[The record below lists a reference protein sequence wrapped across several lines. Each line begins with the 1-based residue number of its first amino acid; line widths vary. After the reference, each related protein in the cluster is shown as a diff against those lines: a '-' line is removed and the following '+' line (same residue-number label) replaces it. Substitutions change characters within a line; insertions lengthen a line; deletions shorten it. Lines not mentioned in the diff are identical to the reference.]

1 MSGDIL
7 ASNPHNRMR
16 ALKDRLARYAVTIGG
31 IGVIVAVMLIFV
43 YLFYVVLPLFR
54 PAQVEEGGVLPV
66 SKQPVRLMA
75 VEEQNEVLFLLGA
88 DGRARF
94 IHLPEQKRMHEVDL
108 PLSVKLAVESTSSP
122 DWLAL
127 ADESGQVLLARQRY
141 RQRFDAQGRRSIEP
155 RLEFPFGETPLEAP
169 AAFHGLTR
177 LAFAMNDEAGTL
189 ALLDDQRRLHFVQ
202 LAISENLMTE
212 ELELEQES
220 WPLPGSF
227 DPEMI
232 FDLKLSLDGRW
243 LYVLYREGRIQAW
256 DMADPAA
263 PVLRN
268 NVNLPGQAR
277 ITAARMLLGGVSLL
291 VGVEAGRIYQLFP
304 VRTQGNQFE
313 LELIRDFTGLK
324 SAVVGIYPE
333 QRRKGFVALAEDG
346 TAALYNSTAQR
357 LVRRFDAVAAP
368 IQALTLPPRGDAF
381 YVLDDEGRLHFWQ
394 IENEHPEVSWHSLW
408 EKVWYEGYE
417 EPQWVWQSSASSNDF
432 EPKLS
437 LTPLA
442 FGTLKGALY
451 AMIFAV
457 PLAIMGAI
465 FTAHF
470 MAPAMRKSVK
480 PVIEIMEALPT
491 VILGFLAGLWFA
503 PWVERHLTSIFGLLL
518 LLPVGVL
525 LFAWIWR
532 YMPDRWRDRGQAGW
546 QGLVLIPVIVLL
558 VGVAVGLGD
567 EIQQLFFA
575 GDLRRWLSE
584 EVGVSYDQRNALVV
598 GFAMGFAVI
607 PTIFTIAEDA
617 IFSVPK
623 ALTSGSLALGA
634 SPWQT
639 LMRVVLPTASPG
651 IFSALMIGFGRAVGE
666 TMIVLMATGNTPVMD
681 LSPFSGFRTL
691 SANIAVEM
699 PESELFST
707 HYRVL
712 FLAALVLFLFTF
724 VVNSLAETVRQRLRT
739 KYSSL

>member
-1 MSGDIL
+1 MSGNIL
-7 ASNPHNRMR
+7 ASSQYNRMR
-16 ALKDRLARYAVTIGG
+16 AFKDRLARTGVTLGG
-31 IGVIVAVMLIFV
+31 LGVIAAVLLIFV
-43 YLFYVVLPLFR
+43 YLFYVVLPLFL
-54 PAQVEEGGVLPV
+54 PASVEEQAQWTLGPEPAALLSVD
-66 SKQPVRLMA
+66 
-75 VEEQNEVLFLLGA
+75 EQNEVAFVLQQ
-88 DGRARF
+88 DGVARF
-94 IHLPEQKRMHEVDL
+94 IRLADSSDLVRNRL
-108 PLSVKLAVESTSSP
+108 PLEMRLAVESTSNP
-122 DWLAL
+122 DWLAVVD
-127 ADESGQVLLARQRY
+127 AGGQVLLARQRY
-141 RQRFDAQGRRSIEP
+141 EQRFDAQGVRRIEP
-155 RLEFPFGETPLEAP
+155 KLELPFGDEPMDLFPQAGEP
-169 AAFHGLTR
+169 VQ
-177 LAFAMNDEAGTL
+177 LAFAMGEEEATL
-189 ALLDDQRRLHFVQ
+189 AVLDGEGGLHFSRLLIAV
-202 LAISENLMTE
+202 NMMTD
-212 ELELEQES
+212 ELEIEQEG
-220 WPLPGSF
+220 WVIPGHFRPS
-227 DPEMI
+227 EVV
-232 FDLKLSLDGRW
+232 DLQLSLDGRW
-243 LYVLYREGRIQAW
+243 LYVIRANGRIGAW
-256 DMADPAA
+256 DLQNPDR

-268 NVNLPGQAR
+268 NVQLPGTVR
-277 ITAARMLLGGVSLL
+277 VTAARMLLGGVSLL
-291 VGVEAGRIYQLFP
+291 VGADQGRIYQLFP
-304 VRTQGNQFE
+304 VRTQGNQFQ
-313 LELIRDFTGLK
+313 LELIRDFSGLEG
-324 SAVVGIYPE
+324 AVTGIYPE
-333 QRRKGFVALAEDG
+333 QRRKGFVVVDDRG
-346 TAALYNSTAQR
+346 QAAFYNSTAQR
-357 LVRRFDAVAAP
+357 LVRRFNTGIASM
-368 IQALTLPPRGDAF
+368 QAITLPPRGNAF
-381 YVLDDEGRLHFWQ
+381 YVLDGQGRLHAWKVK
-394 IENEHPEVSWHSLW
+394 NEHPEVSWHSLW

-432 EPKLS
+432 EPKFS

-470 MAPAMRKSVK
+470 MAPGMRKSVK
-480 PVIEIMEALPT
+480 PLIEIMEALPT

-503 PWVERHLTSIFGLLL
+503 PWVERHLTSIFSLLL
-518 LLPVGVL
+518 LLPIGVL
-525 LFAWIWR
+525 LFAWLWR

-546 QGLVLIPVIVLL
+546 QGLVLVPVILFL
-558 VGVAVGLGD
+558 VGLSVGLGD
-567 EIQQLFFA
+567 EVQNLFFG
-575 GDLRRWLSE
+575 GDLRSWLSTE
-584 EVGVSYDQRNALVV
+584 LGVDYDQRNALVV

-681 LSPFSGFRTL
+681 LSAFNGFRTL

-724 VVNSLAETVRQRLRT
+724 VVNSAAETVRQRLRT